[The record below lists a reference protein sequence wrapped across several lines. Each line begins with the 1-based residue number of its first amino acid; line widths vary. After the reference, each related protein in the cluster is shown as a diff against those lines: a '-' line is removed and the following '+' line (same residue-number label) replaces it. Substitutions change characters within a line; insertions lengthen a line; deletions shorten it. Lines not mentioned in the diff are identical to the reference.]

1 MMLTLAAAVSLLS
14 LSLSTVVR
22 QQIQTEC
29 STLLD
34 YNIKRL
40 ALVDESDVNDSLG
53 GFHYLRSE

>member
-1 MMLTLAAAVSLLS
+1 MLLTSVAAVSLLS

-34 YNIKRL
+34 YNSKRL
-40 ALVDESDVNDSLG
+40 ALVDDSDLSDS
-53 GFHYLRSE
+53 